1 MKLYYFI
8 YENGTTLKTY
18 ISKNKEEIEKK
29 HTLLTFDARR
39 ETSKKINSIIEID
52 SEKLNI
58 I

>member
-18 ISKNKEEIEKK
+18 ISENKEEIEKK
-29 HTLLTFDARR
+29 HTLLTRDAKY
-39 ETSKKINSIIEID
+39 ETSKRVNSIIEID

>member
-8 YENGTTLKTY
+8 YENGMTLKTY
-18 ISKNKEEIEKK
+18 ISENKEKIEKQ
-29 HTLLTFDARR
+29 HVLLTLNTKY
-39 ETSKKINSIIEID
+39 ETSKKVNSIIEID